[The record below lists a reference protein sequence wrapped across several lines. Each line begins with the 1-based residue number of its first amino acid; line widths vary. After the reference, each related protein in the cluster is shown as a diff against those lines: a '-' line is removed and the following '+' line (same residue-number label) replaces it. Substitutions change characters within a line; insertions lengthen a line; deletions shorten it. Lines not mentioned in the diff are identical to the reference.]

1 MNQRIISRIISAV
14 IFGFLLAL
22 SLHHQR
28 EKREQMGR
36 EEYLSH
42 QAAQFDLL
50 SEHPEPL
57 AFESVV
63 GVCLAVG
70 LFGAYELAAYGISR
84 ILKGVAGGE
93 EQHPPIS

>member
-42 QAAQFDLL
+42 
-50 SEHPEPL
+50 
-57 AFESVV
+57 
-63 GVCLAVG
+63 
-70 LFGAYELAAYGISR
+70 
-84 ILKGVAGGE
+84 
-93 EQHPPIS
+93 